1 VSPISLR
8 GVILKTLRLT
18 ILLLAL
24 VTAIHSANTEEIS
37 LSYTASTLTFLAGR
51 VAVDQGFFR
60 QEGLD
65 VKFVQMRT
73 AALIPALTNA
83 HIDYTMSFLPPIDS
97 ALKGLPVQQRRCAA
111 Q

>member
-1 VSPISLR
+1 MKRFHCTIVFLSLIFVFR
-8 GVILKTLRLT
+8 P
-18 ILLLAL
+18 AQ
-24 VTAIHSANTEEIS
+24 AEEIS

-51 VAVDQGFFR
+51 IAADQDFFR

-83 HIDYTMSFLPPIDS
+83 HIDYTMSFLPPVDS
-97 ALKGLPVQQRRCAA
+97 ALKGLPIQMMGVFVDRSLH
-111 Q
+111 